1 MVVSEASA
9 EFGAR
14 LEYAIRNRKLSVSK
28 VANKTGISR
37 ASLSRYIYGERIPNV
52 DAMMRI
58 AKCLYLTP
66 EEVYHIMEAFY
77 DDLDDYPD

>member
-14 LEYAIRNRKLSVSK
+14 LEHAIRDRKLSFSRVSYRC
-28 VANKTGISR
+28 GISR
-37 ASLSRYIYGERIPNV
+37 ASLSHYIYGERIPNA

-66 EEVYHIMEAFY
+66 EELYYIMEALY

>member
-1 MVVSEASA
+1 MAVSEAST

-14 LEYAIRNRKLSVSK
+14 LEYAIRDRKLTFSK
-28 VANKTGISR
+28 VANKSGISR
-37 ASLSRYIYGERIPNV
+37 ASLSHYIYGERIPNA

-66 EEVYHIMEAFY
+66 DELYRIMEALY